1 MRVCLL
7 GIVLL
12 IALRA
17 APATVNVPLPPE
29 SRATGNRLVLH
40 FENLKLPP
48 DSSGIV
54 HVFADLP
61 GADARTSTDDEHFLG
76 YFTLVPKNSTE
87 AARGIE
93 RASAT
98 LDLTTKKQRLAGK
111 REVTLTIVRWDAR
124 LCSRRSRQAR
134 RQLNQLLVASTSR
147 KNSRREAWLTTAR
160 AAAVG
165 FTAATQYCARPA
177 FVRSPGR
184 SSQSLPPRR
193 TARALRGC
201 AR

>member
-7 GIVLL
+7 AIVLL
-12 IALRA
+12 VALRA

-29 SRATGNRLVLH
+29 SGTTGNRLVLH

-54 HVFADLP
+54 RVFADLP

-76 YFTLVPKNSTE
+76 YFTLMPKNSTE

-98 LDLTTKKQRLAGK
+98 LDLTAKKQRLAGK
-111 REVTLTIVRWDAR
+111 KESELNHCAAGTPVSAPGGRAR
-124 LCSRRSRQAR
+124 LGV
-134 RQLNQLLVASTSR
+134 N
-147 KNSRREAWLTTAR
+147 
-160 AAAVG
+160 
-165 FTAATQYCARPA
+165 
-177 FVRSPGR
+177 
-184 SSQSLPPRR
+184 
-193 TARALRGC
+193 
-201 AR
+201 

>member
-7 GIVLL
+7 AIVLL
-12 IALRA
+12 VALRA

-54 HVFADLP
+54 RVFADLP
-61 GADARTSTDDEHFLG
+61 SADARTSTDDEHFLG

-98 LDLTTKKQRLAGK
+98 LDLTAKKQRLAGK
-111 REVTLTIVRWDAR
+111 REVSLTIVPLGRP
-124 LCSRRSRQAR
+124 S
-134 RQLNQLLVASTSR
+134 LLPAVAPGSAST
-147 KNSRREAWLTTAR
+147 KPT
-160 AAAVG
+160 
-165 FTAATQYCARPA
+165 F
-177 FVRSPGR
+177 GR
-184 SSQSLPPRR
+184 IYLSKE
-193 TARALRGC
+193 
-201 AR
+201 